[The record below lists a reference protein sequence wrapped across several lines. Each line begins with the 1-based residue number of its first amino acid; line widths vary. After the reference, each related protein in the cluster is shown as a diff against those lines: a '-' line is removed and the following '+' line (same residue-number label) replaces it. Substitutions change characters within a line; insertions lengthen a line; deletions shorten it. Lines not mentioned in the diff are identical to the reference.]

1 MHYKTQ
7 PAATPSERKFV
18 VMMGLPAAGK
28 STVASRR
35 FPTFTRIDCDE
46 VKKTHADY
54 DPTNPQ
60 AIHAWSQA
68 VVAEML
74 DGVFSNPTESVI
86 YDSTGT
92 NLERVTSILDRAE
105 AAGYNTEVCFVTVP
119 LVESFRRNSLRPR
132 QVPEQVIRVKAGI
145 IASVAQAVKG
155 IQEGKSASFI
165 AVDNSVWDESLRGAE
180 PPMPVRKSKRGTYE
194 APGFKGFKHE
204 RTDGWMGGN

>member
-1 MHYKTQ
+1 LIYPIHSYREPLPCSAMHYKTQ

-46 VKKTHADY
+46 VKKTHPDY
-54 DPTNPQ
+54 NPKDPQ

-74 DGVFSNPTESVI
+74 DGVFSNPTESVL
-86 YDSTGT
+86 YDTTGT
-92 NLERVTSILDRAE
+92 NLERVVALLDKAE

-119 LVESFRRNSLRPR
+119 LAVSLHRNSLRPR
-132 QVPEQVIRVKAGI
+132 VVPAAIVEAKAGI
-145 IASVAQAVKG
+145 INTVAQTIEA
-155 IQEGKSASFI
+155 IQVGKSAIFTT
-165 AVDNSVWDESLRGAE
+165 VDNSVSDDTLTGL
-180 PPMPVRKSKRGTYE
+180 E
-194 APGFKGFKHE
+194 A
-204 RTDGWMGGN
+204 N